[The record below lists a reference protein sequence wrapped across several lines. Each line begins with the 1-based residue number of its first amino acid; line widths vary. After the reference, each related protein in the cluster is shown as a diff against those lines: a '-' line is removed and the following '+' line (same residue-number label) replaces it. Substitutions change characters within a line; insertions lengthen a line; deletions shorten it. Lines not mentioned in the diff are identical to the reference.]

1 MLTLDEFTVPQA
13 AKFLNVAEETVRRH
27 IRAGRLFAEKKGTQW
42 FIGGDILLK
51 FRDSY
56 DPRTGKL
63 SGSRG

>member
-1 MLTLDEFTVPQA
+1 MQPLDDFTVPQA
-13 AKFLNVAEETVRRH
+13 AKFLNVADETVRRH

-42 FIGGDILLK
+42 FVAGDNLLK

-56 DPRTGKL
+56 DPKTGKL